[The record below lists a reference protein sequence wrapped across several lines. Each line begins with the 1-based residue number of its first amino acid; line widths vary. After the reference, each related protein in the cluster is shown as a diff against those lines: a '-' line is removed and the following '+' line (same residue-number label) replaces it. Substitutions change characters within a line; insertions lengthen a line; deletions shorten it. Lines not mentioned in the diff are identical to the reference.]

1 MNKHFSFIYNSFRM
15 QWREAR
21 PTSNLTTTSELQIFF
36 LHAWTIFMCKYAGD
50 YIWCL
55 LIIMAAARWELL
67 IKYNISF
74 YFVLPLSLSAENFQ
88 DILKIELSE
97 CVKSKQL
104 RYVVVCI
111 TRWLG
116 ASFLS
121 KNVGAQY
128 ATCPGGWTAGPVNR
142 KYWVQ

>member
-1 MNKHFSFIYNSFRM
+1 
-15 QWREAR
+15 
-21 PTSNLTTTSELQIFF
+21 
-36 LHAWTIFMCKYAGD
+36 
-50 YIWCL
+50 
-55 LIIMAAARWELL
+55 MAAARWELL

-121 KNVGAQY
+121 KQDLKVY
-128 ATCPGGWTAGPVNR
+128 
-142 KYWVQ
+142 